1 MSFYS
6 SHLRDGEQIIAIIRR
21 HWLTILPQIILCLF
35 LFLVPFFFIFPLFDL
50 GIAGQIIFSLLL
62 GIAFLYLIK
71 LSILTYY
78 NCLIIT
84 TKRVIDFNQKKSLE
98 RRVQEA
104 DFLDIVDV
112 SYQIKGLFQTIS
124 RSGNLMIKSKN
135 SNAEPNI
142 VIGGI
147 RKPAQIQNL
156 IIDLKKL
163 AEEENKINNNRHQ
176 VQESYREILQKIK
189 SDIGPDGVEK
199 LLRNLKESES
209 DEEENEK
216 NKNNNHKNNIDLE
229 FLK

>member
-1 MSFYS
+1 MPFYS

-21 HWLTILPQIILCLF
+21 HWLTILPQIIICVLLF
-35 LFLVPFFFIFPLFDL
+35 FIPFFFMFPLFDL
-50 GIAGQIIFSLLL
+50 GTIGQIIFSLLL

-84 TKRVIDFNQKKSLE
+84 TKRIIDFHQKKSLE
-98 RRVQEA
+98 RKVQEA
-104 DFLDIVDV
+104 DFLDIADV
-112 SYQIKGLFQTIS
+112 SYQIKGLFQILS

-135 SNAEPNI
+135 FGAEPNI
-142 VIGGI
+142 VIVGI
-147 RKPAQIQNL
+147 KKPMQIQNL

-176 VQESYREILQKIK
+176 VQASYREILQKIK
-189 SDIGPDGVEK
+189 ADIGPDGVKK
-199 LLRNLKESES
+199 LLSNLESTTA
-209 DEEENEK
+209 DQTDKDK
-216 NKNNNHKNNIDLE
+216 NKNNKNDIDLE